1 MGLLWNVFPSFLDN
15 FWWFWNLMKKS
26 SILFKWQ
33 FRNMEYILLLPFSF
47 HTPEK
52 NVFLLQQKTFGAS
65 YDHAMT
71 TNRFPWSCTTT
82 FICIVISSDLYILR
96 KMPKSYLDD
105 SQKILF
111 CKGFLLSFDSSTPLG
126 TICIKICLSFNVNR
140 LGRLIVMTWTLMCF
154 LSIEQQLVKVRWCH
168 TILQTF

>member
-1 MGLLWNVFPSFLDN
+1 
-15 FWWFWNLMKKS
+15 MKKS

-33 FRNMEYILLLPFSF
+33 FRNMQYILLLPFSF

-52 NVFLLQQKTFGAS
+52 NVFLLQQKTVDAS

-96 KMPKSYLDD
+96 KIPKSYLDD

-111 CKGFLLSFDSSTPLG
+111 CKGFLLSFDCSTPLG
-126 TICIKICLSFNVNR
+126 TIFIKNGKEEFVEMPSKTPMFQVWCEALLWQLSWKIQSR
-140 LGRLIVMTWTLMCF
+140 MPYLGI
-154 LSIEQQLVKVRWCH
+154 
-168 TILQTF
+168 

>member
-1 MGLLWNVFPSFLDN
+1 
-15 FWWFWNLMKKS
+15 
-26 SILFKWQ
+26 
-33 FRNMEYILLLPFSF
+33 MEYILLLPFSF

-52 NVFLLQQKTFGAS
+52 NVFLLHQKTFGAS
-65 YDHAMT
+65 YEHAMT

-96 KMPKSYLDD
+96 KMPKSYLYD

-126 TICIKICLSFNVNR
+126 TICIKICLSFNIKR
-140 LGRLIVMTWTLMCF
+140 LKYRMTSSYLHKLLLNTKETHRC
-154 LSIEQQLVKVRWCH
+154 SCHDYKTSQSVYIEG
-168 TILQTF
+168 